1 MTFALYAAPSG
12 GIALP
17 TETQTVAVN
26 NGLFNVV
33 LKGAMN
39 LSLLPRVVGRAWA
52 SSGGREVKRV
62 RAVVGVDRGNDAV
75 LWAVNAMEEK
85 TTPIERELVSIKVA
99 LGLKSL
105 RRQAEWNDRQQT

>member
-1 MTFALYAAPSG
+1 
-12 GIALP
+12 
-17 TETQTVAVN
+17 
-26 NGLFNVV
+26 
-33 LKGAMN
+33 
-39 LSLLPRVVGRAWA
+39 
-52 SSGGREVKRV
+52 V